1 MPRRSELSV
10 EQRREAVLALLR
22 KEEPGAQL
30 ARRFGVSEQTLYRW
44 RDEFLAGGEAA
55 LAGSKNGSAEK
66 SRAKE
71 LRAQLEE
78 RDLVI
83 GLLAAGSCLHSS
95 FAASKL
101 TGYVR
106 GHPHSVRH
114 RARRPARRRGAA
126 ATGLR

>member
-10 EQRREAVLALLR
+10 EQRRDAVLALLR

-55 LAGSKNGSAEK
+55 LAGGKNGSTDK
-66 SRAKE
+66 SREKE

-83 GLLAAGSCLHSS
+83 GELTVANRILK
-95 FAASKL
+95 KL
-101 TGYVR
+101 SGQS
-106 GHPHSVRH
+106 P
-114 RARRPARRRGAA
+114 
-126 ATGLR
+126 